1 MGSCQ
6 VCRKDSKL
14 SCVCGKA
21 SYCGVECQKKDWKDH
36 KPSCPPFVI
45 RESPGKGRG
54 LFATRKIKQGQLI
67 LEEYPLITSKNEACL
82 DDFETNVYPNI
93 DEDTKTKILELHDP
107 ADNLNRL
114 DAQTAEKLVRISKDP
129 MMEFY
134 KDAETDEMSKIFR
147 IIYGHG
153 IMICGEEDLYNINEG
168 GLYHN
173 FSLINH
179 SCLPNASCS
188 WVMGDFRR
196 TQVRAFKD
204 IEKDE
209 EILINS
215 ALGAYYGC
223 GSREF
228 RRQQILENKGFVCEC
243 SECSLEGEDL
253 EDNERMRAE
262 IREKDE
268 EINQL
273 KINSE
278 DFLTRKSLKKA
289 MKLYQKRVKL
299 IQKLNIW
306 SEVVFALVQF
316 YHLAVSARLM
326 GITCENDPEIFKQEA
341 WKYAQMFGDNHIHLF
356 NKMVNI

>member
-6 VCRKDSKL
+6 VCRKVSKL

-67 LEEYPLITSKNEACL
+67 LEEYPFLITQTKSACL
-82 DDFETNVYPNI
+82 YYFMINVYPNI

-107 ADNLNRL
+107 ADNLKTL
-114 DAQTAEKLVRISKDP
+114 DAQTAEKLVRTSKDP
-129 MMEFY
+129 MMKFY
-134 KDAETDEMSKIFR
+134 VNAETDEMSRIFR
-147 IIYGHG
+147 IFYGHS
-153 IMICGEEDLYNINEG
+153 IKICIEKDLYRDNTEG
-168 GLYHN
+168 GLYTN
-173 FSLINH
+173 ISLMNH
-179 SCLPNASCS
+179 SCLPNTSCS

-196 TQVRAFKD
+196 KQVRAIKI

-209 EILINS
+209 EILINYHS
-215 ALGAYYGC
+215 GPEISY

-228 RRQQILENKGFVCEC
+228 RRQLILEYRGFLCGC
-243 SECSLEGEDL
+243 SECSLEGEEREEND
-253 EDNERMRAE
+253 RMRAE
-262 IREKDE
+262 IRQKDE
-268 EINQL
+268 ELNQL
-273 KINSE
+273 NQLE
-278 DFLTRKSLKKA
+278 DPFSRKPLKKA
-289 MKLYQKRVKL
+289 MKLFQQRLKL

-306 SEVVFALVQF
+306 AGVVAAMIEF
-316 YHLAVSARLM
+316 YHLAVTAREM
-326 GITCENDPEIFKQEA
+326 GISCENDPQVFKQEA

-356 NKMVNI
+356 NKRM